1 MPLTNEQIAAAF
13 KFSKERARAL
23 IREGMP
29 LTSIEEATAWRE
41 ARALRARQGRISKPS
56 EVRVDPSAVVADE
69 SFEQTVERHR
79 ELKEAARQ
87 RYIVARDAGL
97 AEESKLYT
105 TYQNILKTLVV
116 VEREAL
122 ARKIESKELIKT
134 SLALDRFQRVLA
146 GIKADI
152 LGLGLEVAPIANP
165 DSPGTALKII
175 DEKVQK
181 LLEKWST
188 AAREAGNIVAGET
201 TPQVEAPELD
211 AFDDEEVD
219 EDV

>member
-1 MPLTNEQIAAAF
+1 MALTTAQVAAHF
-13 KFSKERARAL
+13 GFSEARAYKL

-29 LTSIEEATAWRE
+29 LTSLEDAQAWRD
-41 ARALRARQGRISKPS
+41 ARAQRARQGRPAIPS
-56 EVRVDPSAVVADE
+56 TVRVDPSAIVPDE

-87 RYIVARDAGL
+87 RYIAAREGGL
-97 AEESKLYT
+97 PEEAKLYT

-122 ARKIESKELIKT
+122 ARKLESKELIKT
-134 SLALDRFQRVLA
+134 ALALDRFQRVL
-146 GIKADI
+146 GEIKADV

-165 DSPGTALKII
+165 DSPGTALKAI

-181 LLEKWST
+181 LLEKWATVS
-188 AAREAGNIVAGET
+188 REASHIVGGA
-201 TPQVEAPELD
+201 APLADAPKLD
-211 AFDDEEVD
+211 ALDEWEDDDE
-219 EDV
+219 